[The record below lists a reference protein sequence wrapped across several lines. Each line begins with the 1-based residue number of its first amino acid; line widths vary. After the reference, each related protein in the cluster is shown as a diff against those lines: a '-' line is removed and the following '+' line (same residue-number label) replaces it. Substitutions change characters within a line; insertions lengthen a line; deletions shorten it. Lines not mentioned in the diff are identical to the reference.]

1 VIAETAKIHKFD
13 LIMVSTHAGRFRR
26 LLLGSTT
33 AKVLNY
39 TDCPV
44 STTEHAETIVPRFLS
59 TGNGFAPSGSSAHSE
74 RVLRYAK
81 DAALA
86 AESDL
91 QDLSYSLVSDSP
103 CPVVSV

>member
-1 VIAETAKIHKFD
+1 MIAETTKIHKFD

-44 STTEHAETIVPRFLS
+44 LTTEHAETIV
-59 TGNGFAPSGSSAHSE
+59 
-74 RVLRYAK
+74 LR
-81 DAALA
+81 
-86 AESDL
+86 
-91 QDLSYSLVSDSP
+91 SLEHRKWV
-103 CPVVSV
+103 CAIGL

>member
-44 STTEHAETIVPRFLS
+44 LTTEHAETIVPR
-59 TGNGFAPSGSSAHSE
+59 
-74 RVLRYAK
+74 
-81 DAALA
+81 
-86 AESDL
+86 
-91 QDLSYSLVSDSP
+91 SLEHRKWV
-103 CPVVSV
+103 CAIGL

>member
-1 VIAETAKIHKFD
+1 
-13 LIMVSTHAGRFRR
+13 MVSTHAGRFRR

-44 STTEHAETIVPRFLS
+44 LTTEHAETIVPRSLEHRKWVCAI
-59 TGNGFAPSGSSAHSE
+59 GLSAHSE

-81 DAALA
+81 DAAMA

-91 QDLSYSLVSDSP
+91 QDLSYSLVRDSP
-103 CPVVSV
+103 CR